1 MKRELRLTVNNEPFE
16 VFIEPRKTLAELLRD
31 ELGLTG
37 TKEGCSE
44 GMCGACTVL
53 IDGKAVKS
61 CLVLALQAQGKNVT
75 TIEGLAQEDRLHPLQ
90 ESFIDHGAIQ
100 CGFCTPGMILSAKAF
115 LDECQNPTEE
125 EVKFAIAG
133 NLCRC
138 TGYVKIFE
146 AIMDVASQKR

>member
-1 MKRELRLTVNNEPFE
+1 MKRKLKLTVNNEPYE
-16 VFIEPRKTLAELLRD
+16 VFVKPSKTLIELLRD

-61 CLVLALQAQGKNVT
+61 CLVLALQAQGKKVT
-75 TIEGLAQEDRLHPLQ
+75 TIEGLAQGDRLHPLQ
-90 ESFIDHGAIQ
+90 ESFINHGAIQ
-100 CGFCTPGMILSAKAF
+100 CGFCAPGMILSTKAF
-115 LDECQNPTEE
+115 LDEYPNPTEE
-125 EVKFAIAG
+125 DVKFAIAG

-138 TGYVKIFE
+138 TCATKVHE
-146 AIMDVASQKR
+146 R